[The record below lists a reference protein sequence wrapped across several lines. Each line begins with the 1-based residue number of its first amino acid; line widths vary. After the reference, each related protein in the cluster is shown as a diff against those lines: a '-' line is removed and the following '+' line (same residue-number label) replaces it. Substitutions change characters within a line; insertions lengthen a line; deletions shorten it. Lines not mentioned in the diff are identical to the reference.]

1 MRAADGRS
9 GEGRIGLNRPREG
22 ASILPPAQL
31 AGWGYLMVTAMAWGL
46 NWPVM
51 KLLMRDWPPFG
62 FRVIA
67 GAGAVTLLVLIAL
80 VQRDALLPRRD
91 QWGRLVVA
99 SVLNVTSWSGLA
111 PLAVLWLDAS
121 EAAIIAYT
129 MPVWATML
137 AWPFLGERPGWK
149 RLAGLALGLAGVTLL
164 MAGQLLDAPAGGL
177 LAGKL
182 PGVLAILC
190 TALMFACGT
199 IWTKRF
205 PLAMPAVPLVA
216 WQLAIGM
223 VPVAV
228 VTLAFERVDFSRV
241 TWLGWGCLA
250 YVAILGQCLAYLAWF
265 RALKRLPASTAAIGS
280 LLVPVIGVLGSAL
293 ALGEPLGLRQLSA
306 LALTL
311 GGVALAS
318 RG

>member
-1 MRAADGRS
+1 VRAAPSAR
-9 GEGRIGLNRPREG
+9 
-22 ASILPPAQL
+22 L
-31 AGWGYLMVTAMAWGL
+31 AGLGLLLVTAFSWGL

-51 KLLMRDWPPFG
+51 KLLMLDWPPFA
-62 FRVIA
+62 FRAIA
-67 GAGAVTLLVLIAL
+67 AACAIVLLILIAL
-80 VQRDALLPRRD
+80 VQQDVLLPRPD
-91 QWGRLVVA
+91 QWGRLAVA
-99 SVLNVTSWSGLA
+99 GVLNVTSWGGLA

-137 AWPFLGERPGWK
+137 AWPFLGERPTWK
-149 RLAGLALGLAGVTLL
+149 RLAGLALGLSGVSLL
-164 MAGQLLDAPAGGL
+164 MAAQLFASGSGAGFLDS
-177 LAGKL
+177 KL
-182 PGVLAILC
+182 PGVLAILA
-190 TALMFACGT
+190 TALMFASGT

-205 PLAMPAVPLVA
+205 PVSMPPVPLVA

-223 VPVAV
+223 LPVAV
-228 VTLAFERVDFSRV
+228 VALAFERVDWGRI
-241 TWLGWGCLA
+241 TWLGWSCLV
-250 YVAILGQCLAYLAWF
+250 YVAVIAQCLAYLAWF

-280 LLVPVIGVLGSAL
+280 LLVPVIGVLGSAV
-293 ALGEPLGLRQLSA
+293 ALGEPLGLRQGAA